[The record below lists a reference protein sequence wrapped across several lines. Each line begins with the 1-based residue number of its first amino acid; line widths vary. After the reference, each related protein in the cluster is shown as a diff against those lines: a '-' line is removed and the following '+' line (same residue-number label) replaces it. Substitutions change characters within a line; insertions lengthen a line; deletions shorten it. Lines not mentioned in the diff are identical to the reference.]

1 MSQETLIIGSRG
13 SDLALWQ
20 AHFIRD
26 TLTREY
32 DCQVEIKIIKTSGD
46 RIQDM
51 SFDKMEGKGFFTKE
65 LEEALLEKTIDLA
78 VHSLKDLMTTQPD
91 GLKLGAAGYRA
102 DRRETLLI
110 KPGSREGDGLL
121 PVKPG
126 SIIGTSSAR
135 RKCQIA
141 HHAPALK
148 IKDLRGNVPTRVRRV
163 REDEYD
169 AIIIAAAG
177 ISRLQLDLSDLEVVM
192 LDAQQFLPAPAQG
205 VLGIQI
211 RNDDARVESIIN
223 KLGSPEQLR
232 AALLE
237 RGLLARFDGGCSL
250 PLGVVSE
257 ATGDSLRLT
266 AVLGQTEGDR
276 WVGLKKAEA
285 TGNDIKLIAN
295 QVYQDLTGRPVSC
308 DWQ

>member
-1 MSQETLIIGSRG
+1 MSQEKLIIGSRG

-26 TLTREY
+26 ILTKEHN
-32 DCQVEIKIIKTSGD
+32 CQVEIKIIQTSGD
-46 RIQDM
+46 RIQNM

-65 LEEALLEKTIDLA
+65 LEEELLKKEIDLA

-102 DRRETLLI
+102 DRREALLI

-141 HHAPALK
+141 QHAPSLK
-148 IKDLRGNVPTRVRRV
+148 IKDLRGNVPTRVRKV

-169 AIIIAAAG
+169 AIIVAAAG
-177 ISRLQLDLSDLEVVM
+177 ISRLALDLSDLEVVM
-192 LDAQQFLPAPAQG
+192 LDAEQFLPAPAQG

-211 RNDDARVESIIN
+211 RSDDARVEAIIS
-223 KLGSPEQLR
+223 KLGSAEELR

-257 ATGDSLRLT
+257 AIGDSLRLS
-266 AVLGQTEGDR
+266 AILGQPDGDG
-276 WVGLKKAEA
+276 WAGLKKAEA
-285 TGNDIKLIAN
+285 TGDDIKLIAN
-295 QVYQDLTGRPVSC
+295 AVYQDLTGRPVPC